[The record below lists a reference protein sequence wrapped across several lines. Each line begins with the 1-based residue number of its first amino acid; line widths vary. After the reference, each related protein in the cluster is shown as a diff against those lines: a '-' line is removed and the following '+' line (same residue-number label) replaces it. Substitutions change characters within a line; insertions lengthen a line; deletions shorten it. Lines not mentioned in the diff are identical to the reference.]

1 MTRFLRGV
9 AFFYYYFYYY
19 DLGVLISTHIADASA
34 ATILP
39 EEQFQKI
46 NSPKDQLKKLTNLV
60 LLLLNVYYIERR
72 ERGKSTYPKTYN
84 NTCLILFPLGSKI
97 GGRVSSIFFLLSNSR
112 VSVWVISN
120 YVGLE

>member
-1 MTRFLRGV
+1 M
-9 AFFYYYFYYY
+9 
-19 DLGVLISTHIADASA
+19 GVLISTHIADASA
-34 ATILP
+34 ATTYTARGAVS
-39 EEQFQKI
+39 ENKF
-46 NSPKDQLKKLTNLV
+46 PKGPIEKAHEFSITSTER
-60 LLLLNVYYIERR
+60 IERK

>member
-1 MTRFLRGV
+1 M
-9 AFFYYYFYYY
+9 
-19 DLGVLISTHIADASA
+19 GVLISTHIADASA

-72 ERGKSTYPKTYN
+72 ERGKSNYPKTYN

-97 GGRVSSIFFLLSNSR
+97 GGRVSSIFFFFLLSNSR
-112 VSVWVISN
+112 VSVGNIQLCRIGIDELVPPLKKKIVI
-120 YVGLE
+120 